1 MTATPQSFGNMFM
14 SIPRGPVLGRFSD
27 YQDAQK
33 VVDFLADNDFP
44 VNNVSI
50 IGNDLKLVER
60 VSGKLTYPKAALQG
74 AMQGAMM
81 GLFFGLIMMLFSPQG
96 ANVAT
101 LMFAAV
107 LIGAVMWMLFGII
120 QYALRRGKRDFA
132 STRQVL
138 PASWDVIVN
147 PQVAGQAQAL
157 LRKLQDR
164 PASLPINDGP
174 NYSQGGFGQG
184 SYGQGGSGQSGYG
197 QGGFGQNGA
206 GQGGYGQGSNGLGT
220 NGQGAAGGYGAGQG
234 PSWQGSAGQGSFGQ
248 NTDGQ
253 GFGASGQQGSSASGE
268 QGAERSAASTAPS
281 DPFYADLEDG
291 RPRFGVRRED
301 LAAQKPVDADSNEPA
316 STDSEASEK
325 PEEEQQ
331 K

>member
-1 MTATPQSFGNMFM
+1 MTATPDSLGNMFM
-14 SIPRGPVLGRFSD
+14 TIPRGPVLGRYSD

-60 VSGKLTYPKAALQG
+60 VSGKLTYPKVALQG

-81 GLFFGLIMMLFSPQG
+81 GLFFGLIMMLFSPPG
-96 ANVAT
+96 VNIAT
-101 LMFAAV
+101 VMLAAL
-107 LIGAVMWMLFGII
+107 LIGAVMWMIFGII

-164 PASLPINDGP
+164 PASLPVNEAG
-174 NYSQGGFGQG
+174 NYS
-184 SYGQGGSGQSGYG
+184 
-197 QGGFGQNGA
+197 
-206 GQGGYGQGSNGLGT
+206 QGGYGQGGGYQD
-220 NGQGAAGGYGAGQG
+220 GGYQGGGYQGGGYGQGDFGRANADGSPTGNAGQYG
-234 PSWQGSAGQGSFGQ
+234 GVSAG
-248 NTDGQ
+248 
-253 GFGASGQQGSSASGE
+253 ASSEAEKPSEAGPTAS
-268 QGAERSAASTAPS
+268 R

-301 LAAQKPVDADSNEPA
+301 LEAQKREEATPEPEQPEAREPEADNSG
-316 STDSEASEK
+316 TDK
-325 PEEEQQ
+325 PEA

>member
-1 MTATPQSFGNMFM
+1 MTATPDGLGNMFM
-14 SIPRGPVLGRFSD
+14 TIPRGPVLGRYSD

-44 VNNVSI
+44 VKNVSI

-60 VSGKLTYPKAALQG
+60 VSGKLTYPKVALQG

-81 GLFFGLIMMLFSPQG
+81 GLFFGLIMMLFSPPG
-96 ANVAT
+96 VNIAT
-101 LMFAAV
+101 VMLAAL
-107 LIGAVMWMLFGII
+107 LIGAVMWMIFGII

-164 PASLPINDGP
+164 PASLPVNEAG
-174 NYSQGGFGQG
+174 NYS
-184 SYGQGGSGQSGYG
+184 
-197 QGGFGQNGA
+197 
-206 GQGGYGQGSNGLGT
+206 QGGYGQGGGY
-220 NGQGAAGGYGAGQG
+220 QGGGYQGGGYQGGGYGQGDFGRANADGSPTGNAGQYG
-234 PSWQGSAGQGSFGQ
+234 GVSAG
-248 NTDGQ
+248 
-253 GFGASGQQGSSASGE
+253 ASSEAEKPSEAGPTAS
-268 QGAERSAASTAPS
+268 R

-301 LAAQKPVDADSNEPA
+301 LEAQKREEATPEPEQPEAEEPEADKSG
-316 STDSEASEK
+316 TDK
-325 PEEEQQ
+325 PEA

>member
-1 MTATPQSFGNMFM
+1 MTATPDGLGNMT
-14 SIPRGPVLGRFSD
+14 IPRGPVLGRYSD

-44 VNNVSI
+44 VKNVSI

-60 VSGKLTYPKAALQG
+60 VSGKLTYPKVALQG

-96 ANVAT
+96 VNIAT
-101 LMFAAV
+101 VVLAAL
-107 LIGAVMWMLFGII
+107 LIGAVMWMIFGII

-147 PQVAGQAQAL
+147 PQVTGQAQAL

-164 PASLPINDGP
+164 PASLPVNEAG
-174 NYSQGGFGQG
+174 NYSQGGG
-184 SYGQGGSGQSGYG
+184 YHGGGYG
-197 QGGFGQNGA
+197 QGGGYQG
-206 GQGGYGQGSNGLGT
+206 GGYQGGGYQGGGYGQGDFGRANADGSPSSST
-220 NGQGAAGGYGAGQG
+220 GQYGGV
-234 PSWQGSAGQGSFGQ
+234 SAG
-248 NTDGQ
+248 
-253 GFGASGQQGSSASGE
+253 ASSPEAEKPSEAGSSAS
-268 QGAERSAASTAPS
+268 R

-301 LAAQKPVDADSNEPA
+301 LEAQKREPA
-316 STDSEASEK
+316 QPEAIQPEAEEPEKDDPEADK
-325 PEEEQQ
+325 PEA

>member
-1 MTATPQSFGNMFM
+1 MFM
-14 SIPRGPVLGRFSD
+14 TIPRGPVLGRYSD

-44 VNNVSI
+44 VKNVSI

-60 VSGKLTYPKAALQG
+60 VSGKLTYPKVALQG

-96 ANVAT
+96 VNIAT
-101 LMFAAV
+101 VVLAAL
-107 LIGAVMWMLFGII
+107 LIGAVMWMIFGII

-164 PASLPINDGP
+164 PVSLPVNEAG
-174 NYSQGGFGQG
+174 NYSQGG
-184 SYGQGGSGQSGYG
+184 GYG
-197 QGGFGQNGA
+197 QGDGYQGGGYQG
-206 GQGGYGQGSNGLGT
+206 GGYQGGGYGQGDFGRANADGSPTGN
-220 NGQGAAGGYGAGQG
+220 AGQYG
-234 PSWQGSAGQGSFGQ
+234 GVSAG
-248 NTDGQ
+248 
-253 GFGASGQQGSSASGE
+253 ASSEAEKPSEAGPTAS
-268 QGAERSAASTAPS
+268 R

-301 LAAQKPVDADSNEPA
+301 LEAQKREPEQPEAVQPDAEEP
-316 STDSEASEK
+316 EAEK
-325 PEEEQQ
+325 PETDEPETR
-331 K
+331 KPEAE

>member
-1 MTATPQSFGNMFM
+1 MIMTATPQSFGNMFM

-60 VSGKLTYPKAALQG
+60 VSGKLTYPKVALQG

-184 SYGQGGSGQSGYG
+184 S
-197 QGGFGQNGA
+197 
-206 GQGGYGQGSNGLGT
+206 
-220 NGQGAAGGYGAGQG
+220 NGQGAAGGL
-234 PSWQGSAGQGSFGQ
+234 SLIHIS
-248 NTDGQ
+248 
-253 GFGASGQQGSSASGE
+253 
-268 QGAERSAASTAPS
+268 
-281 DPFYADLEDG
+281 
-291 RPRFGVRRED
+291 
-301 LAAQKPVDADSNEPA
+301 EP
-316 STDSEASEK
+316 TRLL
-325 PEEEQQ
+325 
-331 K
+331 

>member
-1 MTATPQSFGNMFM
+1 MT
-14 SIPRGPVLGRFSD
+14 IPRGPVLGRYSD

-60 VSGKLTYPKAALQG
+60 VSGKLTYPKVALQG

-81 GLFFGLIMMLFSPQG
+81 GLFFGLIMMLFSPPG
-96 ANVAT
+96 ANIAT
-101 LMFAAV
+101 VMLAAL
-107 LIGAVMWMLFGII
+107 LIGAVMWMIFGII

-164 PASLPINDGP
+164 PTSLPVNNAG
-174 NYSQGGFGQG
+174 NYS
-184 SYGQGGSGQSGYG
+184 
-197 QGGFGQNGA
+197 
-206 GQGGYGQGSNGLGT
+206 QGGYGQGGGY
-220 NGQGAAGGYGAGQG
+220 QGGGYQGGGYQGGGYGQGDFGRDNADGSPTGNAGQYG
-234 PSWQGSAGQGSFGQ
+234 AVSAG
-248 NTDGQ
+248 
-253 GFGASGQQGSSASGE
+253 ASSEAEKPSEAGPTAS
-268 QGAERSAASTAPS
+268 R

-301 LAAQKPVDADSNEPA
+301 LEAQKREEATPEPEQPEAKEPEADNSG
-316 STDSEASEK
+316 TDK
-325 PEEEQQ
+325 PEA

>member
-1 MTATPQSFGNMFM
+1 MTATPDGLGNMFM
-14 SIPRGPVLGRFSD
+14 TIPRGPVLGRYSD

-44 VNNVSI
+44 VKNVSI

-60 VSGKLTYPKAALQG
+60 VSGKLTYPKVALQG

-96 ANVAT
+96 VNIAT
-101 LMFAAV
+101 VVLAAL
-107 LIGAVMWMLFGII
+107 LIGAVMWMIFGII

-164 PASLPINDGP
+164 PASLPVNEAG
-174 NYSQGGFGQG
+174 NYSQGGGYHG
-184 SYGQGGSGQSGYG
+184 GGYQGGGY
-197 QGGFGQNGA
+197 QG
-206 GQGGYGQGSNGLGT
+206 GGYGQGDFGRANVDGSPTGN
-220 NGQGAAGGYGAGQG
+220 AGQYG
-234 PSWQGSAGQGSFGQ
+234 GVSG
-248 NTDGQ
+248 
-253 GFGASGQQGSSASGE
+253 GASSEAEKPSEAGPTAS
-268 QGAERSAASTAPS
+268 R

-301 LAAQKPVDADSNEPA
+301 LEAQKREETTQEPEQPEAEEPEADNSG
-316 STDSEASEK
+316 TDK
-325 PEEEQQ
+325 PEA

>member
-1 MTATPQSFGNMFM
+1 MTATPDSLGNMFM
-14 SIPRGPVLGRFSD
+14 TIPRGPVLGRYSD

-60 VSGKLTYPKAALQG
+60 VSGKLTYPKVALQG

-81 GLFFGLIMMLFSPQG
+81 GLFFGLIMMLFSPPG
-96 ANVAT
+96 VNIAT
-101 LMFAAV
+101 VMLAAL
-107 LIGAVMWMLFGII
+107 LIGAVMWMIFGII

-164 PASLPINDGP
+164 PVSLPVNEAG
-174 NYSQGGFGQG
+174 NYSQGGG
-184 SYGQGGSGQSGYG
+184 YHGGGYG
-197 QGGFGQNGA
+197 QGGGYQG
-206 GQGGYGQGSNGLGT
+206 GGYGQGDFGRANADGSPTGN
-220 NGQGAAGGYGAGQG
+220 AGRYGGV
-234 PSWQGSAGQGSFGQ
+234 SAG
-248 NTDGQ
+248 
-253 GFGASGQQGSSASGE
+253 ASPEAEKPSEAGPTAS
-268 QGAERSAASTAPS
+268 R

-301 LAAQKPVDADSNEPA
+301 LEAQKREETTQEPEQPEAKEPEADNPG
-316 STDSEASEK
+316 TDK
-325 PEEEQQ
+325 PEA

>member
-1 MTATPQSFGNMFM
+1 MFM
-14 SIPRGPVLGRFSD
+14 TIPRGPVLGRYSD

-60 VSGKLTYPKAALQG
+60 VSGKLTYPKVALQG

-81 GLFFGLIMMLFSPQG
+81 GLFFGLIMMLFSPPG
-96 ANVAT
+96 VNIAT
-101 LMFAAV
+101 VMLAAL
-107 LIGAVMWMLFGII
+107 LIGAVMWMIFGII

-164 PASLPINDGP
+164 PASLPVNEAG
-174 NYSQGGFGQG
+174 NYS
-184 SYGQGGSGQSGYG
+184 
-197 QGGFGQNGA
+197 
-206 GQGGYGQGSNGLGT
+206 QGGYGQGGGY
-220 NGQGAAGGYGAGQG
+220 QGGGYQGGGYQGGGYGQGDFGRANADGSPTGNAGQYG
-234 PSWQGSAGQGSFGQ
+234 GVSAG
-248 NTDGQ
+248 
-253 GFGASGQQGSSASGE
+253 ASSEAEKPSEAGPTAS
-268 QGAERSAASTAPS
+268 R

-301 LAAQKPVDADSNEPA
+301 LEAQKREEATPEPEQPEAKEPEADNSG
-316 STDSEASEK
+316 TDK
-325 PEEEQQ
+325 PEA

>member
-1 MTATPQSFGNMFM
+1 MT
-14 SIPRGPVLGRFSD
+14 IPRGPVLGRYSD

-44 VNNVSI
+44 VKNVSI

-60 VSGKLTYPKAALQG
+60 VSGKLTYPKVALQG

-96 ANVAT
+96 VNIAT
-101 LMFAAV
+101 VVLAAL
-107 LIGAVMWMLFGII
+107 LIGAVMWMIFGII

-164 PASLPINDGP
+164 PVSLPVNEAG
-174 NYSQGGFGQG
+174 NYSQGG
-184 SYGQGGSGQSGYG
+184 GYG
-197 QGGFGQNGA
+197 QGGGYQG
-206 GQGGYGQGSNGLGT
+206 GGYQGGGYQGGGYGQGDFGRANADGSPTGN
-220 NGQGAAGGYGAGQG
+220 AGQYG
-234 PSWQGSAGQGSFGQ
+234 GVSAGASPEAEKPSEAGSR
-248 NTDGQ
+248 
-253 GFGASGQQGSSASGE
+253 AS
-268 QGAERSAASTAPS
+268 R

-301 LAAQKPVDADSNEPA
+301 LEAQKREEATPEPEQPEAEEPEADNSG
-316 STDSEASEK
+316 TDK
-325 PEEEQQ
+325 PEA

>member
-1 MTATPQSFGNMFM
+1 MTATPDGLGNMFM
-14 SIPRGPVLGRFSD
+14 TIPRGPVLGRYSD

-44 VNNVSI
+44 VKNVSI

-60 VSGKLTYPKAALQG
+60 VSGKLTYPKVALQG

-96 ANVAT
+96 VNIAT
-101 LMFAAV
+101 VVLAAL
-107 LIGAVMWMLFGII
+107 LIGAVMWMIFGII

-164 PASLPINDGP
+164 PVSLPVNEAG
-174 NYSQGGFGQG
+174 NYSQGGG
-184 SYGQGGSGQSGYG
+184 YHGGGYG
-197 QGGFGQNGA
+197 QGGGYQG
-206 GQGGYGQGSNGLGT
+206 GGYQGGGYQGGGYGQGDFGRANVDGSPTGN
-220 NGQGAAGGYGAGQG
+220 AGQYG
-234 PSWQGSAGQGSFGQ
+234 GVSG
-248 NTDGQ
+248 
-253 GFGASGQQGSSASGE
+253 GASSEAEKPSEAGSRAS
-268 QGAERSAASTAPS
+268 R

-301 LAAQKPVDADSNEPA
+301 LEAQKREEATPEPEQPEAEEPEADNSG
-316 STDSEASEK
+316 TDK
-325 PEEEQQ
+325 PEA

>member
-1 MTATPQSFGNMFM
+1 MTATPDGLGNMFM
-14 SIPRGPVLGRFSD
+14 TIPRGPVLGRYSD

-44 VNNVSI
+44 VKNVSI

-60 VSGKLTYPKAALQG
+60 VSGKLTYPKVALQG

-96 ANVAT
+96 VNIAT
-101 LMFAAV
+101 VVLAAL
-107 LIGAVMWMLFGII
+107 LIGAVMWMIFGII

-164 PASLPINDGP
+164 PVSLPVNEAG
-174 NYSQGGFGQG
+174 NYSQGG
-184 SYGQGGSGQSGYG
+184 GYG
-197 QGGFGQNGA
+197 QGGGYQG
-206 GQGGYGQGSNGLGT
+206 GGYQGGGYQGGGYGQGDFGRANADGSPTGN
-220 NGQGAAGGYGAGQG
+220 AGQYG
-234 PSWQGSAGQGSFGQ
+234 GVSAGASPEAEKPSEAGSR
-248 NTDGQ
+248 
-253 GFGASGQQGSSASGE
+253 AS
-268 QGAERSAASTAPS
+268 R

-301 LAAQKPVDADSNEPA
+301 LEAQKREEATPEPEQPEAEEPEADNSG
-316 STDSEASEK
+316 TDK
-325 PEEEQQ
+325 PEA

>member
-60 VSGKLTYPKAALQG
+60 VSGKLTYPKVALQG

-184 SYGQGGSGQSGYG
+184 S
-197 QGGFGQNGA
+197 
-206 GQGGYGQGSNGLGT
+206 

-268 QGAERSAASTAPS
+268 QSAEQSAASTAPS

>member
-1 MTATPQSFGNMFM
+1 MFM
-14 SIPRGPVLGRFSD
+14 TIPRGPVLGRYSD

-44 VNNVSI
+44 VKNVSI

-60 VSGKLTYPKAALQG
+60 VSGKLTYPKVALQG

-96 ANVAT
+96 VNIAT
-101 LMFAAV
+101 VVLAAL
-107 LIGAVMWMLFGII
+107 LIGAVMWMIFGII

-164 PASLPINDGP
+164 PASLPVNEAG
-174 NYSQGGFGQG
+174 NYSQGGGYHG
-184 SYGQGGSGQSGYG
+184 GGYQGGGY
-197 QGGFGQNGA
+197 QG
-206 GQGGYGQGSNGLGT
+206 GGYGQGDFGRANVDGSPTGN
-220 NGQGAAGGYGAGQG
+220 AGQYG
-234 PSWQGSAGQGSFGQ
+234 GVSG
-248 NTDGQ
+248 
-253 GFGASGQQGSSASGE
+253 GASSEAEKPSEAGPTAS
-268 QGAERSAASTAPS
+268 R

-301 LAAQKPVDADSNEPA
+301 LEAQKREETTQEPEQPEAEEPEADNSG
-316 STDSEASEK
+316 TDK
-325 PEEEQQ
+325 PEA

>member
-1 MTATPQSFGNMFM
+1 MTATPDGLGNMFM
-14 SIPRGPVLGRFSD
+14 TIPRGPVLGRYSD

-44 VNNVSI
+44 VKNVSI

-60 VSGKLTYPKAALQG
+60 VSGKLTYPKVALQG

-96 ANVAT
+96 VNIAT
-101 LMFAAV
+101 VVLAAL
-107 LIGAVMWMLFGII
+107 LIGAVMWMIFGII

-138 PASWDVIVN
+138 PASWDVVVN

-164 PASLPINDGP
+164 PVSLPVNEAG
-174 NYSQGGFGQG
+174 NYSQGGGYHG
-184 SYGQGGSGQSGYG
+184 GGYQGGGY
-197 QGGFGQNGA
+197 QG
-206 GQGGYGQGSNGLGT
+206 GGYGQGDFGRANADGSPTGN
-220 NGQGAAGGYGAGQG
+220 AGQYG
-234 PSWQGSAGQGSFGQ
+234 GVSG
-248 NTDGQ
+248 
-253 GFGASGQQGSSASGE
+253 GASSEAEKPSEAGPTAS
-268 QGAERSAASTAPS
+268 R

-301 LAAQKPVDADSNEPA
+301 LEAQKREETTQEPGQPEAEEPEADNSG
-316 STDSEASEK
+316 TDK
-325 PEEEQQ
+325 PEA

>member
-1 MTATPQSFGNMFM
+1 MTATPDGLGNMFM
-14 SIPRGPVLGRFSD
+14 TIPRGPVLGRYSD

-44 VNNVSI
+44 VKNVSI

-60 VSGKLTYPKAALQG
+60 VSGKLTYPKVALQG

-96 ANVAT
+96 VNIAT
-101 LMFAAV
+101 VVLAAL
-107 LIGAVMWMLFGII
+107 LIGAVMWMIFGII

-164 PASLPINDGP
+164 PVSLPVNEAG
-174 NYSQGGFGQG
+174 NYSQGGG
-184 SYGQGGSGQSGYG
+184 YHGGGYG
-197 QGGFGQNGA
+197 QGGGYQG
-206 GQGGYGQGSNGLGT
+206 GGYGQGDFGRANVDGSPTGN
-220 NGQGAAGGYGAGQG
+220 AGQYG
-234 PSWQGSAGQGSFGQ
+234 GVSG
-248 NTDGQ
+248 
-253 GFGASGQQGSSASGE
+253 GASSEAEKPSEAGSRAS
-268 QGAERSAASTAPS
+268 R

-301 LAAQKPVDADSNEPA
+301 LEAQKREEATPEPEQPEAEEPEADNSG
-316 STDSEASEK
+316 TDK
-325 PEEEQQ
+325 PEA

>member
-1 MTATPQSFGNMFM
+1 MT
-14 SIPRGPVLGRFSD
+14 IPRGPVLGRYSD

-44 VNNVSI
+44 VKNVSI

-60 VSGKLTYPKAALQG
+60 VSGKLTYPKVALQG

-96 ANVAT
+96 VNIAT
-101 LMFAAV
+101 VVLAAL
-107 LIGAVMWMLFGII
+107 LIGAVMWMIFGII

-164 PASLPINDGP
+164 PVSLPVNEAG
-174 NYSQGGFGQG
+174 NYSQGGG
-184 SYGQGGSGQSGYG
+184 YHGGGYG
-197 QGGFGQNGA
+197 QGGGYQG
-206 GQGGYGQGSNGLGT
+206 GGYGQGDFGRANADGSPTGN
-220 NGQGAAGGYGAGQG
+220 AGQYG
-234 PSWQGSAGQGSFGQ
+234 GVSG
-248 NTDGQ
+248 
-253 GFGASGQQGSSASGE
+253 GASSEAEKPSEAGSRAS
-268 QGAERSAASTAPS
+268 R

-301 LAAQKPVDADSNEPA
+301 LEAQKREEATPEPEQPEAEEPEADNSG
-316 STDSEASEK
+316 TDK
-325 PEEEQQ
+325 PEA

>member
-1 MTATPQSFGNMFM
+1 M
-14 SIPRGPVLGRFSD
+14 
-27 YQDAQK
+27 
-33 VVDFLADNDFP
+33 VDFLADNDFP
-44 VNNVSI
+44 VKNVSI

-60 VSGKLTYPKAALQG
+60 VSGKLTYPKVALQG

-96 ANVAT
+96 VNIAT
-101 LMFAAV
+101 VVLAAL
-107 LIGAVMWMLFGII
+107 LIGAVMWMIFGII

-164 PASLPINDGP
+164 PVSLPVNEAG
-174 NYSQGGFGQG
+174 NYSQGGG
-184 SYGQGGSGQSGYG
+184 YHGGGYG
-197 QGGFGQNGA
+197 QGGGYQG
-206 GQGGYGQGSNGLGT
+206 GGYGQGDFGRANADGSPTGN
-220 NGQGAAGGYGAGQG
+220 AGQYG
-234 PSWQGSAGQGSFGQ
+234 GVSAG
-248 NTDGQ
+248 
-253 GFGASGQQGSSASGE
+253 ASSEAEKPSEAGPTAS
-268 QGAERSAASTAPS
+268 R

-301 LAAQKPVDADSNEPA
+301 LEAQKREPEQP
-316 STDSEASEK
+316 EAIQPEAEEPEK
-325 PEEEQQ
+325 DEPEA

>member
-1 MTATPQSFGNMFM
+1 MT
-14 SIPRGPVLGRFSD
+14 IPRGPVLGRYSD

-44 VNNVSI
+44 VKNVSI

-60 VSGKLTYPKAALQG
+60 VSGKLTYPKVALQG

-96 ANVAT
+96 VNIAT
-101 LMFAAV
+101 VVLAAL
-107 LIGAVMWMLFGII
+107 LIGAVMWMIFGII

-164 PASLPINDGP
+164 PVSLPVNEAG
-174 NYSQGGFGQG
+174 NYSQGGG
-184 SYGQGGSGQSGYG
+184 YHGGGYG
-197 QGGFGQNGA
+197 QGGGYQG
-206 GQGGYGQGSNGLGT
+206 GGYGQGDFGRANADGSPTGN
-220 NGQGAAGGYGAGQG
+220 AGQYG
-234 PSWQGSAGQGSFGQ
+234 GVSAG
-248 NTDGQ
+248 
-253 GFGASGQQGSSASGE
+253 ASSEAEKPSEAGPTAS
-268 QGAERSAASTAPS
+268 R

-301 LAAQKPVDADSNEPA
+301 LEAQKREPEQP
-316 STDSEASEK
+316 EAIQPEAEEPEK
-325 PEEEQQ
+325 DEPEA

>member
-1 MTATPQSFGNMFM
+1 MT
-14 SIPRGPVLGRFSD
+14 IPRGPVLGRYSD

-44 VNNVSI
+44 VKNVSI

-60 VSGKLTYPKAALQG
+60 VSGKLTYPKVALQG

-96 ANVAT
+96 VSIAT
-101 LMFAAV
+101 VVLAAL
-107 LIGAVMWMLFGII
+107 LIGAVMWMIFGII

-164 PASLPINDGP
+164 PVSLPVNEAG
-174 NYSQGGFGQG
+174 NYSQGG
-184 SYGQGGSGQSGYG
+184 GYG
-197 QGGFGQNGA
+197 QGGGYQG
-206 GQGGYGQGSNGLGT
+206 GGYQGGGYQGGGYGQGDFGRANADGSPTGN
-220 NGQGAAGGYGAGQG
+220 AGQYG
-234 PSWQGSAGQGSFGQ
+234 GVSAG
-248 NTDGQ
+248 
-253 GFGASGQQGSSASGE
+253 ASSEAEKPSEAGPTAS
-268 QGAERSAASTAPS
+268 R

-301 LAAQKPVDADSNEPA
+301 LEAQKREETTQEPEQPEAKEPEADNSG
-316 STDSEASEK
+316 TDK
-325 PEEEQQ
+325 PEA

>member
-1 MTATPQSFGNMFM
+1 MTATPDGLGNMFM
-14 SIPRGPVLGRFSD
+14 TIPRGPVLGRYSD

-44 VNNVSI
+44 VKNVSI

-60 VSGKLTYPKAALQG
+60 VSGKLTYPKVALQG

-96 ANVAT
+96 VNIAT
-101 LMFAAV
+101 VVLAAL
-107 LIGAVMWMLFGII
+107 LIGAVMWMIFGII

-164 PASLPINDGP
+164 PVSLPVNEAG
-174 NYSQGGFGQG
+174 NYSQGG
-184 SYGQGGSGQSGYG
+184 GYG
-197 QGGFGQNGA
+197 QGGGYQG
-206 GQGGYGQGSNGLGT
+206 GGYQGGGYQGGGYGQGDFGRANADGSPTGN
-220 NGQGAAGGYGAGQG
+220 AGQYG
-234 PSWQGSAGQGSFGQ
+234 GVRA
-248 NTDGQ
+248 
-253 GFGASGQQGSSASGE
+253 GASPEAEKPSEAGPTAS
-268 QGAERSAASTAPS
+268 R

-301 LAAQKPVDADSNEPA
+301 LEAQKREETTQEPEQPEAKEPEADNPG
-316 STDSEASEK
+316 TDK
-325 PEEEQQ
+325 PEA

>member
-1 MTATPQSFGNMFM
+1 MT
-14 SIPRGPVLGRFSD
+14 IPRGPVLGRYSD

-44 VNNVSI
+44 VKNVSI

-60 VSGKLTYPKAALQG
+60 VSGKLTYPKVALQG

-96 ANVAT
+96 VNIAT
-101 LMFAAV
+101 VVLAAL
-107 LIGAVMWMLFGII
+107 LIGAVMWMIFGII

-164 PASLPINDGP
+164 PASLPVNEAG
-174 NYSQGGFGQG
+174 NYSQGGGYHG
-184 SYGQGGSGQSGYG
+184 GGYQGGGY
-197 QGGFGQNGA
+197 QG
-206 GQGGYGQGSNGLGT
+206 GGYGQGDFGRANVDGSPTGN
-220 NGQGAAGGYGAGQG
+220 AGQYG
-234 PSWQGSAGQGSFGQ
+234 GVSG
-248 NTDGQ
+248 
-253 GFGASGQQGSSASGE
+253 GASSEAEKPSEAGPTAS
-268 QGAERSAASTAPS
+268 R

-301 LAAQKPVDADSNEPA
+301 LEAQKREETTQEPEQPEAEEPEADNSG
-316 STDSEASEK
+316 TDK
-325 PEEEQQ
+325 PEA

>member
-1 MTATPQSFGNMFM
+1 MFM
-14 SIPRGPVLGRFSD
+14 TIPRGPVLGRYSD

-44 VNNVSI
+44 VKNVSI

-60 VSGKLTYPKAALQG
+60 VSGKLTYPKVALQG
-74 AMQGAMM
+74 ATQGAMM

-96 ANVAT
+96 VNI
-101 LMFAAV
+101 AAV
-107 LIGAVMWMLFGII
+107 VLAALLIGAVMWMIFGII

-164 PASLPINDGP
+164 PASLPVNEAG
-174 NYSQGGFGQG
+174 NYSQGG
-184 SYGQGGSGQSGYG
+184 SYGQGGGYQSGSYG
-197 QGGFGQNGA
+197 QGDFGRANADGSPTGNA
-206 GQGGYGQGSNGLGT
+206 GQYGGVSA
-220 NGQGAAGGYGAGQG
+220 GASSEAG
-234 PSWQGSAGQGSFGQ
+234 PS
-248 NTDGQ
+248 
-253 GFGASGQQGSSASGE
+253 AS
-268 QGAERSAASTAPS
+268 R

-301 LAAQKPVDADSNEPA
+301 LEAQKHEPEQP
-316 STDSEASEK
+316 EAEGPEAEGPEAGK
-325 PEEEQQ
+325 PETYEPEAR
-331 K
+331 KPEAE

>member
-1 MTATPQSFGNMFM
+1 MTATPDGLGNMFM
-14 SIPRGPVLGRFSD
+14 TIPRGPVLGRYSD

-44 VNNVSI
+44 VKNVSI

-60 VSGKLTYPKAALQG
+60 VSGKLTYPKVALQG

-96 ANVAT
+96 VNIAT
-101 LMFAAV
+101 VVLAAL
-107 LIGAVMWMLFGII
+107 LIGAVMWMIFGII

-164 PASLPINDGP
+164 PASLPVNEAG
-174 NYSQGGFGQG
+174 NYSQGG
-184 SYGQGGSGQSGYG
+184 GYG
-197 QGGFGQNGA
+197 QGGGYQG
-206 GQGGYGQGSNGLGT
+206 GGYQGGGYQGGGYGQGDFGRANADGSPTGN
-220 NGQGAAGGYGAGQG
+220 AGQYG
-234 PSWQGSAGQGSFGQ
+234 GVSAG
-248 NTDGQ
+248 
-253 GFGASGQQGSSASGE
+253 ASPEAEKPSEAGPTAS
-268 QGAERSAASTAPS
+268 R

-301 LAAQKPVDADSNEPA
+301 LEAQKREEATPEPEQPEAEEPEADNPG
-316 STDSEASEK
+316 TDK
-325 PEEEQQ
+325 PEA

>member
-1 MTATPQSFGNMFM
+1 MT
-14 SIPRGPVLGRFSD
+14 IPRGPVLGRYSD

-44 VNNVSI
+44 VKNVSI

-60 VSGKLTYPKAALQG
+60 VSGKLTYPKVALQG

-96 ANVAT
+96 VNIAT
-101 LMFAAV
+101 VVLAAL
-107 LIGAVMWMLFGII
+107 LIGAVMWMIFGII

-164 PASLPINDGP
+164 PVSLPVNEAG
-174 NYSQGGFGQG
+174 NYSQGGGYHGGGYQG
-184 SYGQGGSGQSGYG
+184 
-197 QGGFGQNGA
+197 
-206 GQGGYGQGSNGLGT
+206 GGYGQGDFGRANVDGSPTGN
-220 NGQGAAGGYGAGQG
+220 AGQYG
-234 PSWQGSAGQGSFGQ
+234 GVSG
-248 NTDGQ
+248 
-253 GFGASGQQGSSASGE
+253 GASSEAEKPSEAGSRAS
-268 QGAERSAASTAPS
+268 R

-301 LAAQKPVDADSNEPA
+301 LEAQKREEATPEPEQPEAEEPEADNSG
-316 STDSEASEK
+316 TDK
-325 PEEEQQ
+325 PEA

>member
-1 MTATPQSFGNMFM
+1 MTATPDGLGNMFM
-14 SIPRGPVLGRFSD
+14 TIPRGPVLGRYSD

-44 VNNVSI
+44 VKNVSI

-60 VSGKLTYPKAALQG
+60 VSGKLTYPKVALQG

-96 ANVAT
+96 VNIAT
-101 LMFAAV
+101 VVLAAL
-107 LIGAVMWMLFGII
+107 LIGAVMWMIFGII

-164 PASLPINDGP
+164 PVSLPVNEAG
-174 NYSQGGFGQG
+174 NYSQGG
-184 SYGQGGSGQSGYG
+184 GYG
-197 QGGFGQNGA
+197 QGDGYQGGGYQG
-206 GQGGYGQGSNGLGT
+206 GGYQGGGYGQGDFGRANADGSPTGN
-220 NGQGAAGGYGAGQG
+220 AGQYG
-234 PSWQGSAGQGSFGQ
+234 GVSAG
-248 NTDGQ
+248 
-253 GFGASGQQGSSASGE
+253 ASSE
-268 QGAERSAASTAPS
+268 AEKPSEAGSTAS
-281 DPFYADLEDG
+281 RDPFYADLEDG

-301 LAAQKPVDADSNEPA
+301 LEAQKREPEQPEAVQPDAEEP
-316 STDSEASEK
+316 EAEK
-325 PEEEQQ
+325 PETDEPETR
-331 K
+331 KPEAE

>member
-1 MTATPQSFGNMFM
+1 MT
-14 SIPRGPVLGRFSD
+14 IPRGPVLGRYSD

-60 VSGKLTYPKAALQG
+60 VSGKLTYPKVALQG

-81 GLFFGLIMMLFSPQG
+81 GLFFGLIMMLFSPPG
-96 ANVAT
+96 VNIAT
-101 LMFAAV
+101 VMLAAL
-107 LIGAVMWMLFGII
+107 LIGAVMWMIFGII

-164 PASLPINDGP
+164 PVSLPVNEAG
-174 NYSQGGFGQG
+174 NYSQGGG
-184 SYGQGGSGQSGYG
+184 YHGGGYG
-197 QGGFGQNGA
+197 QGGGYQG
-206 GQGGYGQGSNGLGT
+206 GGYGQGDFGRANVDGSPTGN
-220 NGQGAAGGYGAGQG
+220 AGRYGGV
-234 PSWQGSAGQGSFGQ
+234 SAG
-248 NTDGQ
+248 
-253 GFGASGQQGSSASGE
+253 ASPEAEKPSEAGPTAS
-268 QGAERSAASTAPS
+268 R

-301 LAAQKPVDADSNEPA
+301 LEAQKREETTQEPEQPEAKEPEADNPG
-316 STDSEASEK
+316 TDK
-325 PEEEQQ
+325 PEA

>member
-1 MTATPQSFGNMFM
+1 MT
-14 SIPRGPVLGRFSD
+14 IPRGPVLGRYSD

-44 VNNVSI
+44 VKNVSI

-60 VSGKLTYPKAALQG
+60 VSGKLTYPKVALQG

-96 ANVAT
+96 VNIAT
-101 LMFAAV
+101 VVLAAL
-107 LIGAVMWMLFGII
+107 LIGAVMWMIFGII

-164 PASLPINDGP
+164 PVSLPVNEAG
-174 NYSQGGFGQG
+174 NYSQGGGYQG
-184 SYGQGGSGQSGYG
+184 
-197 QGGFGQNGA
+197 
-206 GQGGYGQGSNGLGT
+206 GGYGQGDFGRANADGSPTGN
-220 NGQGAAGGYGAGQG
+220 AGQYG
-234 PSWQGSAGQGSFGQ
+234 GVSAG
-248 NTDGQ
+248 
-253 GFGASGQQGSSASGE
+253 ASSE
-268 QGAERSAASTAPS
+268 AEKPSEAGSTAS
-281 DPFYADLEDG
+281 RDPFYADLEDG

-301 LAAQKPVDADSNEPA
+301 LEAQKREPEQPEAVQSDAEEP
-316 STDSEASEK
+316 EAEK
-325 PEEEQQ
+325 PETDEPETR
-331 K
+331 KPEAE